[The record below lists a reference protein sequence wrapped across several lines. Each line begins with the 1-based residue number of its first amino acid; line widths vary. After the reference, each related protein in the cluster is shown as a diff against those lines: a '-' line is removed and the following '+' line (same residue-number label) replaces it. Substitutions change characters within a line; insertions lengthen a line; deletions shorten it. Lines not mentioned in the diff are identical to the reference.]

1 MSASYKGAS
10 YTHAPHD
17 RRYKETDVDR
27 RLPKDDD
34 DDNDCL
40 VFYVSINI
48 IEVTARR
55 WKTDNQ
61 RVLAMKRHSDWC

>member
-1 MSASYKGAS
+1 MNAWGAIFGSGVHMSASYKGAS

-40 VFYVSINI
+40 VLYVPINI
-48 IEVTARR
+48 I
-55 WKTDNQ
+55 
-61 RVLAMKRHSDWC
+61 